1 MDMILY
7 VACVLSRL
15 QNAVSSGTAFFHK
28 AAFTNLHHSPP
39 VLLPFPEHPSPAE
52 LSQHRVLLAADAII
66 LLFPPTSM
74 ASVVKN
80 TLGVPQATLHIH
92 HILPLRRQD

>member
-7 VACVLSRL
+7 RIRVLSRL

-28 AAFTNLHHSPP
+28 AAFTSLNQSPP
-39 VLLPFPEHPSPAE
+39 ISFPFPEHPSPAE
-52 LSQHRVLLAADAII
+52 LSQHRVLLAVDAII

-80 TLGVPQATLHIH
+80 TLGVAQATPHIH